1 MRRKLER
8 RRSRSADSL
17 RRMITESKQ
26 DVLHGGEVR
35 QIPGFD
41 GETDF
46 AVVQRKSEG
55 DDLNQIRRMSGSDMR
70 GRGSNGHRR
79 QVSEGGRLEGGGGGG
94 GGEGGERGSQKVEVG
109 LLLAMDYSGM
119 DQLEKG
125 QAALDDTA
133 LLKEVDGQVRGRARA
148 HSDAS
153 ILQVSPPACMLPKP
167 QTESL
172 AINFS

>member
-55 DDLNQIRRMSGSDMR
+55 DDLNQLRRMSGSDMR

-94 GGEGGERGSQKVEVG
+94 GGEGGEEGRRGG
-109 LLLAMDYSGM
+109 ARRG
-119 DQLEKG
+119 G
-125 QAALDDTA
+125 GPR
-133 LLKEVDGQVRGRARA
+133 KEGTVDAIGGGRPWPREE
-148 HSDAS
+148 DVC
-153 ILQVSPPACMLPKP
+153 VSR
-167 QTESL
+167 Q
-172 AINFS
+172 